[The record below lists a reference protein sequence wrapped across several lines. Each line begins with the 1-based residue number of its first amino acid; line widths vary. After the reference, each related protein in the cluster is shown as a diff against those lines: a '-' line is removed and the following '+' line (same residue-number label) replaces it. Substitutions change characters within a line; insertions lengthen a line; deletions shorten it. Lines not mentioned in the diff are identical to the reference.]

1 MCTDYIYIYKHMDYY
16 HLWFILMAS
25 PRTLHPGDAAFRRLA
40 GRLGGAFRKTSGPEA
55 AKNWMS
61 WTHIYLGIVWK

>member
-1 MCTDYIYIYKHMDYY
+1 MSTDYIYIYIYVYMDYY

-55 AKNWMS
+55 AKIGWVEPPF
-61 WTHIYLGIVWK
+61 I

>member
-1 MCTDYIYIYKHMDYY
+1 MDYY

-61 WTHIYLGIVWK
+61 